1 MKSIKTLSL
10 IVATSVL
17 VASCTSYN
25 QAAAGVTGAAL
36 GSHIGRDIGWLTSGH
51 HFGGRNAA
59 LGSLIGAGV
68 GAALGV
74 GIQNS
79 IENSRANRANR
90 AAEREYQRSQDS
102 YSSDDYQTGGGA
114 YDYDRATVNGNTSYN
129 RPATSSKYVSV
140 EALTY
145 MDGDGDGYISKG
157 ETIEVET
164 YITNISNNRLR
175 GVRIS
180 LNVPEDKYVTISSPL
195 IIDLNPGQKVKYT
208 GRIYCQKVKTD
219 YPVNVSVNVNAEG
232 LVTSTGVL
240 NVYMK

>member
-36 GSHIGRDIGWLTSGH
+36 GSRIGRDIGWLTSGH

-79 IENSRANRANR
+79 IENSRANRAGR
-90 AAEREYQRSQDS
+90 TVERSQDP

-114 YDYDRATVNGNTSYN
+114 SDYSRTPVNGNTSYN
-129 RPATSSKYVSV
+129 RTTASNKYVSV
-140 EALTY
+140 ESLTY

-157 ETIEVET
+157 ETIEVDT
-164 YITNISNNRLR
+164 YITNISDKKLR
-175 GVRIS
+175 SVRIS
-180 LNVPEDKYVTISSPL
+180 LNVSEEKYVTFSSPL

-208 GRIYCQKVKTD
+208 GRIYCQKTKSD
-219 YPVNVSVNVNAEG
+219 YPVNVSVDVNAEG
-232 LVTSTGVL
+232 MTTSTGTL
-240 NVYMK
+240 SVYMK